1 MVSSAK
7 EKSSQRLFCRVP
19 LKVITVSVL
28 SLFASR
34 GMLAADVDIGQTP
47 LAGVQS
53 AYQPNVVLVPSVEYP
68 TAGGAYS
75 SDEFANPDLWK
86 EIKGYLLLDP
96 TKGHFRRAY
105 KGYFDPAKCYTFEAD
120 YNNGYFYATSMA
132 QMPDYS
138 CRGQNEFS
146 GSVLNWGTMS
156 ALDMFRKTLTG
167 GNRVYGTGVTASDYR
182 EGDGGKTATG
192 GHVYLRRAM
201 FNEGWNTRAIS
212 FGHED
217 TAAYRTRMR
226 FRGIRA
232 SQMSQNELARY
243 VPKRVVDAMMNGSV
257 QDFQYIREDGTL
269 GGKVFS
275 GRFADGNLYFHNYN
289 YGFIFARAVRGPNNE
304 LFYVAKRVNNNDL
317 TNRYLPVVVRVCDS
331 NIGEDAKFCVPYG
344 NKRKPEGL
352 IQANARKGARFAA
365 FGFLYTR
372 GDNVDGGVLRAPMKY
387 LTIPTGMSSIPN
399 NQEWNTNT
407 GELYLNPDNASE
419 GNSGVINY
427 INKFGDIKGY
437 KDTDPSGELYYAAM
451 RYLRGKSAVYVPS
464 RIPNDA
470 KDGFP
475 VYSNWRD
482 PLKDGF
488 PNGSKEPMCRPNT
501 IIWIGD
507 TNTHYDNNLP
517 NWRVNHNPGRA
528 WSGHIGDDGS
538 VDTQARFERIWNWEG
553 RPGGGWELNRSLK
566 EYQYK
571 WTGERLGHS
580 PGGVAGIAYWARV
593 NDTRPD
599 IPGNQFQSNFIIDV
613 LEGGHSKET
622 AGNQSCRNA
631 NDNCNYGNPWYWAA
645 KYGGFDHG
653 GNLTQGPSF
662 TNPNDRPASWKA
674 NTSTA
679 EEQRLFPKGMPKNFA
694 LGNSPEN
701 METALNKA
709 FALTEKLARPSQ
721 AAPTFTTVP
730 GQAVDLS
737 NGRYA
742 DILSTTYDF
751 AELTGDVLSDK
762 YRLHPRT
769 GIIERGAAN
778 WSAARLLDAAFH
790 NSGYASRK
798 VYVRNKSNGFVQ
810 FNTANKG
817 QFASTVTGAGTLS
830 DNDVINY
837 VLGDNSRENAGTAR
851 VRTSILGTLVNPT
864 VAAVTAV
871 PPENRPAGCTYPSD
885 PAGRRNN
892 YVVSANDGM
901 VHILNENG
909 QEKMALM
916 LSTALPYLSSYAT
929 PGYVHRYL
937 NDGVPVVTETCM
949 SDGKAHSVVVGTAG
963 RGGAAVYAIDATD
976 LSSPGANNLLWEFT
990 SADDQDFGVAIST
1003 PAMAKDKNGKPIAIV
1018 SSGYK
1023 NTRNVGSIFI
1033 LNVDKARGASWSG
1046 NYQKIT
1052 LGSRGVG
1059 PVAVYDTNKDGIP
1072 ERLYAGDY
1080 DGNLWRVEYNQA
1092 NNTWTPSKLFA
1103 GSAPITTKPDVQL
1116 IGGKTYVIVG
1126 TGQYLSQN
1134 ALDSNQ
1140 QNYVYGFIDEGTT
1153 SIGSHAEL
1161 LQQTVGGQVSAAN
1174 NQLTTINGQNA
1185 KAYGVSQNEFKEGQ
1199 HKGWYMALPRGQIV
1213 TADAEIYGGR
1223 IAYFQSVSRTD
1234 DPNSC
1239 SLTGS
1244 TSFIGLNLKDGAMPK
1259 DKLYDTNGDGKFD
1272 NDDVDAGIITVA
1284 NNLAV
1289 VSSSVMILNSAGS
1302 LANLKVAVG
1311 TNGVVALQRQKYT
1324 LQQQPPSGKA
1334 VLRRISWREIF

>member
-34 GMLAADVDIGQTP
+34 GMFAADVDIGQTP

-105 KGYFDPAKCYTFEAD
+105 KGYFDPAKCYTFVPD
-120 YNNGYFYATSMA
+120 YNNGYFHATSMA
-132 QMPDYS
+132 QMPDYG
-138 CRGQNEFS
+138 CPGQNEFS

-167 GNRVYGTGVTASDYR
+167 GNRVYGTGVNASDYR
-182 EGDGGKTATG
+182 EGDGAKT

-289 YGFIFARAVRGPNNE
+289 YGFIFARAVRSSNNE
-304 LFYVAKRVNNNDL
+304 LFYVAKRINNNDL

-331 NIGEDAKFCVPYG
+331 NTGEDAKFCVPYG

-372 GDNVDGGVLRAPMKY
+372 ADDVDGGVLRAPMKY

-399 NQEWNTNT
+399 PQEWDANT
-407 GELYLNPDNASE
+407 GELKLNPDGASE

-451 RYLRGKSAVYVPS
+451 RYLRGKSAVYVPG
-464 RIPNDA
+464 RISNDA

-475 VYSNWRD
+475 VYSSWRD

-517 NWRVNHNPGRA
+517 NWQVNHNPGRA
-528 WSGHIGDDGS
+528 WGGSIRDDRD
-538 VDTQARFERIWNWEG
+538 VDTQARFERIWDWEG
-553 RPGGGWELNRSLK
+553 RPGGAWYLNRSLK

-645 KYGGFDHG
+645 K
-653 GNLTQGPSF
+653 
-662 TNPNDRPASWKA
+662 
-674 NTSTA
+674 
-679 EEQRLFPKGMPKNFA
+679 
-694 LGNSPEN
+694 
-701 METALNKA
+701 
-709 FALTEKLARPSQ
+709 
-721 AAPTFTTVP
+721 
-730 GQAVDLS
+730 
-737 NGRYA
+737 
-742 DILSTTYDF
+742 
-751 AELTGDVLSDK
+751 
-762 YRLHPRT
+762 
-769 GIIERGAAN
+769 
-778 WSAARLLDAAFH
+778 
-790 NSGYASRK
+790 
-798 VYVRNKSNGFVQ
+798 
-810 FNTANKG
+810 
-817 QFASTVTGAGTLS
+817 
-830 DNDVINY
+830 
-837 VLGDNSRENAGTAR
+837 
-851 VRTSILGTLVNPT
+851 
-864 VAAVTAV
+864 
-871 PPENRPAGCTYPSD
+871 
-885 PAGRRNN
+885 
-892 YVVSANDGM
+892 
-901 VHILNENG
+901 
-909 QEKMALM
+909 
-916 LSTALPYLSSYAT
+916 
-929 PGYVHRYL
+929 
-937 NDGVPVVTETCM
+937 
-949 SDGKAHSVVVGTAG
+949 
-963 RGGAAVYAIDATD
+963 
-976 LSSPGANNLLWEFT
+976 
-990 SADDQDFGVAIST
+990 
-1003 PAMAKDKNGKPIAIV
+1003 
-1018 SSGYK
+1018 
-1023 NTRNVGSIFI
+1023 
-1033 LNVDKARGASWSG
+1033 
-1046 NYQKIT
+1046 
-1052 LGSRGVG
+1052 
-1059 PVAVYDTNKDGIP
+1059 
-1072 ERLYAGDY
+1072 
-1080 DGNLWRVEYNQA
+1080 
-1092 NNTWTPSKLFA
+1092 
-1103 GSAPITTKPDVQL
+1103 
-1116 IGGKTYVIVG
+1116 
-1126 TGQYLSQN
+1126 
-1134 ALDSNQ
+1134 
-1140 QNYVYGFIDEGTT
+1140 
-1153 SIGSHAEL
+1153 
-1161 LQQTVGGQVSAAN
+1161 
-1174 NQLTTINGQNA
+1174 
-1185 KAYGVSQNEFKEGQ
+1185 
-1199 HKGWYMALPRGQIV
+1199 
-1213 TADAEIYGGR
+1213 
-1223 IAYFQSVSRTD
+1223 
-1234 DPNSC
+1234 
-1239 SLTGS
+1239 
-1244 TSFIGLNLKDGAMPK
+1244 
-1259 DKLYDTNGDGKFD
+1259 
-1272 NDDVDAGIITVA
+1272 
-1284 NNLAV
+1284 
-1289 VSSSVMILNSAGS
+1289 
-1302 LANLKVAVG
+1302 
-1311 TNGVVALQRQKYT
+1311 
-1324 LQQQPPSGKA
+1324 
-1334 VLRRISWREIF
+1334 

>member
-1 MVSSAK
+1 
-7 EKSSQRLFCRVP
+7 
-19 LKVITVSVL
+19 
-28 SLFASR
+28 
-34 GMLAADVDIGQTP
+34 
-47 LAGVQS
+47 
-53 AYQPNVVLVPSVEYP
+53 
-68 TAGGAYS
+68 
-75 SDEFANPDLWK
+75 
-86 EIKGYLLLDP
+86 
-96 TKGHFRRAY
+96 
-105 KGYFDPAKCYTFEAD
+105 
-120 YNNGYFYATSMA
+120 
-132 QMPDYS
+132 
-138 CRGQNEFS
+138 
-146 GSVLNWGTMS
+146 
-156 ALDMFRKTLTG
+156 
-167 GNRVYGTGVTASDYR
+167 
-182 EGDGGKTATG
+182 
-192 GHVYLRRAM
+192 
-201 FNEGWNTRAIS
+201 
-212 FGHED
+212 
-217 TAAYRTRMR
+217 MR

-232 SQMSQNELARY
+232 SKMSRSDLARY
-243 VPKRVVDAMMNGSV
+243 VPQSVVDAMMSGRV
-257 QDFQYIREDGTL
+257 QDFRYIREDGTL
-269 GGKVFS
+269 GGQVFS
-275 GRFADGNLYFHNYN
+275 GRFADENLYFHNYN
-289 YGFIFARAVRGPNNE
+289 YGFIFARAVRSSSNE
-304 LFYVAKRVNNNDL
+304 LFYVAKRVNNNNL

-331 NIGEDAKFCVPYG
+331 NTGEDAKFCVSYG

-352 IQANARKGARFAA
+352 IQSNARKGARFAA

-372 GDNVDGGVLRAPMKY
+372 KDDVDGGVLRAPMRY

-399 NQEWNTNT
+399 SSKWNTSEWNTNT
-407 GELYLNPDNASE
+407 GELNLNPNRASE

-451 RYLRGKSAVYVPS
+451 RYLRGKSAVYVPRS
-464 RIPNDA
+464 IPNDA

-475 VYSNWRD
+475 VHSHWDD

-488 PNGSKEPMCRPNT
+488 LSDSKEPMCRPNT

-517 NWRVNHNPGRA
+517 NWRLTYSPGTSWGGAIR
-528 WSGHIGDDGS
+528 DDSS
-538 VDTQARFERIWNWEG
+538 VDTQNKFEQIWKWEG
-553 RPGGGWELNRSLK
+553 SPGGAWYLNRSLK
-566 EYQYK
+566 EYQYR
-571 WTGERLGHS
+571 WTDERRGHS
-580 PGGVAGIAYWARV
+580 PGGVAGIAYWARI

-622 AGNQSCRNA
+622 AGRQSCSNA
-631 NDNCNYGNPWYWAA
+631 DDNCNYGNPWYWAA

-653 GNLTQGPSF
+653 GNLTQAPSF

-694 LGNSPEN
+694 LGNSPDN
-701 METALNKA
+701 METALNRA
-709 FALTEKLARPSQ
+709 FALTEKLDRPSQ

-762 YRLHPRT
+762 YRLHSRT
-769 GIIERGAAN
+769 GIERGAAN
-778 WSAARLLDAAFH
+778 WSAARQLDAAFH
-790 NSGYASRK
+790 NSGYTSRK

-817 QFASTVTGAGTLS
+817 QFASAVTGAGSLS

-885 PAGRRNN
+885 PAGRGNN

-976 LSSPGANNLLWEFT
+976 LSFPDANNLLWEFT

-1003 PAMAKDKNGKPIAIV
+1003 PAIAKDKNGKPIAIV

-1033 LNVDKARGASWSG
+1033 LNVDKAKGASWSG

-1072 ERLYAGDY
+1072 ERLYVGDY

-1153 SIGSHAEL
+1153 SIGDHAEL
-1161 LQQTVGGQVSAAN
+1161 LQQKVGGQVSAAN

-1289 VSSSVMILNSAGS
+1289 VSSSVMILNSVGS
-1302 LANLKVAVG
+1302 EANLKVAVG
-1311 TNGVVALQRQKYT
+1311 TNGVVALQRQKYAMPT
-1324 LQQQPPSGKA
+1324 QPPQGPSVKA